1 MFLESFGGKGRKE
14 LESQFEQLGEQL
26 KNKQAELNT
35 KEAQIQHLSKNIR
48 KWTRK
53 YHELELSI
61 SENDIDDNDALQSE
75 HEKETKQLREMLLK
89 LNKKNRALEKRLDK
103 LNSIADQIEP
113 KQNAAAKSDDEHN
126 SFKKDRI
133 VEPEFS
139 VQIQSQFKEYA
150 EKCR

>member
-14 LESQFEQLGEQL
+14 LQSQFEQLDQQL

-61 SENDIDDNDALQSE
+61 SENEIDESDAAQSE
-75 HEKETKQLREMLLK
+75 HEKETKQLRAMLLK
-89 LNKKNRALEKRLDK
+89 LNKKNRTLEKRLDK
-103 LNSIADQIEP
+103 LNAIAEQIEP
-113 KQNAAAKSDDEHN
+113 DDDATAAKEEQN
-126 SFKKDRI
+126 SFKKDRV

-150 EKCR
+150 KKCS